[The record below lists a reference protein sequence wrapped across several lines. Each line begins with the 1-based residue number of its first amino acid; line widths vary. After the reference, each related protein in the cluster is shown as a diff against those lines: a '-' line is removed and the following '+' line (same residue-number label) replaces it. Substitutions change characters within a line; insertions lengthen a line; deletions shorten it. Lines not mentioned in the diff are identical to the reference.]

1 MYSHNVS
8 RSTFAFRPWAFTRLV
23 ARLFTGGSRA
33 SCPRAKLTPSEF
45 GGTMTDASTSLGEA
59 SARIQATDLER
70 RKTPRVRTAPPGLR
84 VEPKWLPEFPDTP
97 CSAKAPTRGVQR
109 PAQVAGSASS
119 RVQRV
124 GTPVCPGREEVRRND
139 S

>member
-1 MYSHNVS
+1 MRIQRIAA
-8 RSTFAFRPWAFTRLV
+8 RSLHPVALSTADAR
-23 ARLFTGGSRA
+23 ARLT
-33 SCPRAKLTPSEF
+33 LVEF

-97 CSAKAPTRGVQR
+97 CSAKALTRGVQR
-109 PAQVAGSASS
+109 PAQAAGSASS

-124 GTPVCPGREEVRRND
+124 GTPVCPGREEVRR
-139 S
+139 SEF